1 MLRSIIFGFII
12 SIITLTSGA
21 QTLKQ
26 VDGGFEAMLPLLE
39 KAGYKVYSFDLTP
52 LSDSTYQI
60 QFIIRRYVDG
70 ELENENAMPYT
81 IQSRTMLS
89 QFSEEA
95 RAEVTPEQ
103 MADAEKGIYSLSP
116 RIDIGFMPAVD
127 SLCNVMLNVVNQGS
141 ITMPLKL
148 KELTNRKENE
158 KSRYSYEFR
167 PFKSSEFR
175 TGEFI
180 PLVLFGSM
188 WWDERA
194 NVHRFCGA
202 NEIDRDMST
211 DILKYIPHYYVIGIK
226 VSK

>member
-12 SIITLTSGA
+12 SIITLTCGA

-39 KAGYKVYSFDLTP
+39 KAGYKVYSFDLAP

-158 KSRYSYEFR
+158 KADTAMSSARSNHRNSVQASLSRWYCLA
-167 PFKSSEFR
+167 P
-175 TGEFI
+175 
-180 PLVLFGSM
+180 
-188 WWDERA
+188 
-194 NVHRFCGA
+194 CGGTSGLTCIA
-202 NEIDRDMST
+202 SAEPMR
-211 DILKYIPHYYVIGIK
+211 
-226 VSK
+226 